1 MIKDLLSLMSPARW
15 AIAGAVLLALLAAL
29 WGIHRHG
36 YSAGAAA
43 VRAEWDQAKATAQAT
58 QDAKTEQAAETLVQ
72 EVEVIRTVYRDRTK
86 EVIKYVPSP
95 ATVCPAD
102 ADFVRLYNAAK

>member
-1 MIKDLLSLMSPARW
+1 MKDLLSLMSPTRW
-15 AIAGAVLLALLAAL
+15 AVLGAVLLALLAAL

-43 VRAEWDQAKATAQAT
+43 IRAEWDQAKATAQAT
-58 QDAKTEQAAETLVQ
+58 QDAKTEKAAEALVQ

-86 EVIKYVPSP
+86 EVIKYVPAP

-102 ADFVRLYNAAK
+102 ADFVRLFNGAQ